1 MAINMFEQIKQKAY
15 EANMLLYKYDIAP
28 FTWGN
33 ASECDREKRV
43 FAIKPSGV
51 PYEELTPEQMVIVDF
66 DGNKLEG
73 ELSPSSDTATHAV
86 LYSSFPEIGGVVHTH
101 SINAVAFAQAGE
113 SIPALGTTH
122 ADFCYG
128 CVPCTRELSKEE
140 VEGEYEKNTGLVIT
154 EYFNKTNTDE
164 NAVPAV
170 LVKSHGPFCWG
181 KNAKA
186 AAYNAAVLEIVAEMA
201 LKTSLISESQ
211 AIPQHLLDKHYLR
224 KHGKNAYYGQNNK
237 E

>member
-1 MAINMFEQIKQKAY
+1 MYKLIKQQAY
-15 EANMLLYKYDIAP
+15 EANMLLYQYGIAP

-33 ASECDREKRV
+33 ASACSRELGV

-51 PYEELTPEQMVIVDF
+51 PYLELTPEMMVVVDF
-66 DGNKLEG
+66 SGNKVEG
-73 ELSPSSDTATHAV
+73 EFSPSSDTPTHAV
-86 LYSSFPEIGGVVHTH
+86 LYSSFAKIGGVVHTH
-101 SINAVAFAQAGE
+101 SVNATAFAQAGKP
-113 SIPALGTTH
+113 IPALGTTH

-128 CVPCTRELSKEE
+128 AVPCTRELSSAE
-140 VEGEYEKNTGLVIT
+140 VENEYEKNTGLVIA
-154 EYFNKTNTDE
+154 EYFRDSKTDE

-181 KNAKA
+181 KDAKS

-201 LKTSLISESQ
+201 LKTARICDQ
-211 AIPQHLLDKHYLR
+211 APPIASYLLDKHYLR
-224 KHGKNAYYGQNNK
+224 KHGKNAYYGQGKK

>member
-1 MAINMFEQIKQKAY
+1 MYEEIKQKAY
-15 EANMLLYKYDIAP
+15 EANMLLYQYGIAP

-33 ASECDREKRV
+33 ASECDRELKV

-51 PYEELTPEQMVIVDF
+51 PYTDLTPGMMVIVDF
-66 DGNKLEG
+66 EGKKVEG

-86 LYSSFPEIGGVVHTH
+86 LYSKFPEIGGVVHTH
-101 SINAVAFAQAGE
+101 SVNAVAFAQAGAP
-113 SIPALGTTH
+113 IPALGTTH

-128 CVPCTRELSKEE
+128 AVPCTRELTSDEIQS
-140 VEGEYEKNTGLVIT
+140 EYEKNTGLVIA
-154 EYFNKTNTDE
+154 EYFTKTHTDE

-181 KNAKA
+181 KNAKT

-201 LKTSLISESQ
+201 LKTARISAETPS
-211 AIPQHLLDKHYLR
+211 IPQHLLDKHYLR
-224 KHGKNAYYGQNNK
+224 KHGKNAYYGQK
-237 E
+237 K

>member
-1 MAINMFEQIKQKAY
+1 MYEQIKVKAY
-15 EANMLLYKYDIAP
+15 EANMLLSQYGIAP

-51 PYEELTPEQMVIVDF
+51 PYTDLSPDKMVVVDF
-66 DGNKLEG
+66 DGSQVEG
-73 ELSPSSDTATHAV
+73 TLSPSSDTPTHAV
-86 LYSSFPEIGGVVHTH
+86 LYSEFPQIGGVVHTH
-101 SINAVAFAQAGE
+101 SINAVAFAQAGL

-128 CVPCTRELSKEE
+128 AVPCTRELTKAEIENS
-140 VEGEYEKNTGLVIT
+140 YEKNTGLVIAS
-154 EYFNKTNTDE
+154 YFQKTGTDA

-181 KNAKA
+181 KDAKT

-201 LKTSLISESQ
+201 LKTETLLGCFAPIG
-211 AIPQHLLDKHYLR
+211 QHLLDKHYLR
-224 KHGKNAYYGQNNK
+224 KHGKNAYYGQRGQ
-237 E
+237 

>member
-1 MAINMFEQIKQKAY
+1 MYDNIKQKAY
-15 EANMLLYKYDIAP
+15 EANMLLYKYGIAP

-33 ASECDREKRV
+33 ASECDREKSV

-51 PYEELTPEQMVIVDF
+51 PYEKLTPGQMVIVDF
-66 DGNKLEG
+66 NGNKVEG

-86 LYSSFPEIGGVVHTH
+86 LYSSFSDIGGVVHTH

-113 SIPALGTTH
+113 GIPALGTTH

-128 CVPCTRELSKEE
+128 FVPCTRELTKAE
-140 VEGEYEKNTGLVIT
+140 VEGAYEKNTGLVIA
-154 EYFNKTNTDE
+154 EYFKNTGTDE

-181 KNAKA
+181 KDAKT

-201 LKTSLISESQ
+201 IKTAALCSEKMP
-211 AIPQHLLDKHYLR
+211 IPQHLLDKHYLR
-224 KHGKNAYYGQNNK
+224 KHGKNAYYGQKKN
-237 E
+237 

>member
-1 MAINMFEQIKQKAY
+1 
-15 EANMLLYKYDIAP
+15 MLLYKYGIAP

-51 PYEELTPEQMVIVDF
+51 PYEDLTPDMMVIVDF
-66 DGNKLEG
+66 EGNKVDG
-73 ELSPSSDTATHAV
+73 TLSPSSDTPTHAV
-86 LYSSFPEIGGVVHTH
+86 LYSFFPDIGGVVHTH
-101 SINAVAFAQAGE
+101 SVNAVAFAQAGAE
-113 SIPALGTTH
+113 IPALGTTH

-128 CVPCTRELSKEE
+128 AVPCTRELTKAE
-140 VEGEYEKNTGLVIT
+140 VDSEYEKNTGLVIT
-154 EYFNKTNTDE
+154 EYFHETKTDE

-181 KNAKA
+181 KNAKT

-201 LKTSLISESQ
+201 LKTVRISNEVPK
-211 AIPQHLLDKHYLR
+211 IPQHLLDKHYLR
-224 KHGKNAYYGQNNK
+224 KHGKNAYYGQSK
-237 E
+237 KD

>member
-1 MAINMFEQIKQKAY
+1 
-15 EANMLLYKYDIAP
+15 MLLYKYGIAP

-51 PYEELTPEQMVIVDF
+51 PYEDLTPDMMVIVDF
-66 DGNKLEG
+66 EGNKVDG
-73 ELSPSSDTATHAV
+73 TLSPSSDTPTHAV
-86 LYSSFPEIGGVVHTH
+86 LYSFFPDIGGVVHTH
-101 SINAVAFAQAGE
+101 SVNAVAFAQAGAE
-113 SIPALGTTH
+113 IPALGTTH

-128 CVPCTRELSKEE
+128 AVPCTRELTKAE
-140 VEGEYEKNTGLVIT
+140 VDSGYEKNTGLVIT
-154 EYFNKTNTDE
+154 EYFHETKTDE

-181 KNAKA
+181 KNAKT

-201 LKTSLISESQ
+201 LKTVRISNEVPK
-211 AIPQHLLDKHYLR
+211 IPQHLLDKHYLR
-224 KHGKNAYYGQNNK
+224 KHGNNAYYGQGK
-237 E
+237 